1 LGHKSS
7 ENFYLPKENNLK
19 SKKNQIVPMLGNVI
33 SVTHPRGFK
42 KKIQNLKRKLR
53 SKNKFYSH
61 INYYLWIKLGYT
73 CVIIIVV

>member
-1 LGHKSS
+1 
-7 ENFYLPKENNLK
+7 
-19 SKKNQIVPMLGNVI
+19 MLGNVI